1 MREGG
6 REGAAAATCK
16 RAHPHT
22 RTHTHSLSHPPLPSH
37 SHHYTPRELWAL
49 ADFLTAL
56 TFTEDVREGL
66 ALWANGTYK
75 GPQSLRRREKPV
87 ASSDGEDD

>member
-1 MREGG
+1 MGH
-6 REGAAAATCK
+6 AS
-16 RAHPHT
+16 AHTPA
-22 RTHTHSLSHPPLPSH
+22 HTHSLSHPPAPLCIPH
-37 SHHYTPRELWAL
+37 SHHSTPRELWAL

-66 ALWANGTYK
+66 ALWASGTYK

-87 ASSDGEDD
+87 ANSDGEDD